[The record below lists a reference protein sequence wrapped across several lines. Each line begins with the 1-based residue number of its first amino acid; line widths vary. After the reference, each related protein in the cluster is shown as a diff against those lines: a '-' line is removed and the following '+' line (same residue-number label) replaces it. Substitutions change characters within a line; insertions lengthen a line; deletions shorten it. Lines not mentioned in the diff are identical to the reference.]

1 MIVLCR
7 IIGVL
12 HYCRL
17 VNARRYVGGKHAY
30 VNQANRAKKRWAT
43 VIGKNEVL
51 DGSSGREE
59 SHALQLIYISSA
71 WVGLV
76 SVANRR
82 KLFNSFT
89 RAAVSVSG
97 TEPPTCQKGGKKRQR
112 EKKSK

>member
-1 MIVLCR
+1 MIVLCQ

-51 DGSSGREE
+51 EQMG
-59 SHALQLIYISSA
+59 HPA
-71 WVGLV
+71 VK
-76 SVANRR
+76 NR
-82 KLFNSFT
+82 T
-89 RAAVSVSG
+89 RSN
-97 TEPPTCQKGGKKRQR
+97 
-112 EKKSK
+112 